1 MERVELDID
10 LERKRVDPENY
21 ENKRLQLDQK
31 HQKFQKNLEKSR
43 LKKWNNIKQKEI
55 FPERILL
62 DYNTAEKLDIKRKK
76 MEEDSELH
84 DFPKN
89 LQNVS
94 YNRQYC
100 KIGTKR
106 YSDVFK
112 PFGSSTKEAPGNSQA
127 IVDLKD
133 IKSIL
138 LRDKNLT
145 SYKIQN
151 SPPDICT
158 DSSRSGNAFSKVSL
172 NIKSEKV
179 FSTQDEELL

>member
-94 YNRQYC
+94 DC
-100 KIGTKR
+100 K
-106 YSDVFK
+106 
-112 PFGSSTKEAPGNSQA
+112 
-127 IVDLKD
+127 
-133 IKSIL
+133 
-138 LRDKNLT
+138 
-145 SYKIQN
+145 
-151 SPPDICT
+151 
-158 DSSRSGNAFSKVSL
+158 
-172 NIKSEKV
+172 
-179 FSTQDEELL
+179 